1 MRTWRNE
8 EQIVEKS
15 HKGGEFCSLK
25 YRLRKGMKKKKLLPN
40 GVFVLVT
47 HLGTNPAKQGSTLL
61 SGQHVV
67 LSLWYS
73 DSERN
78 CF

>member
-25 YRLRKGMKKKKLLPN
+25 YRLRKGMKKEVITTRGIRFWSPIQVRIPQKLTGLN
-40 GVFVLVT
+40 FVERTTRGAVLV
-47 HLGTNPAKQGSTLL
+47 
-61 SGQHVV
+61 V
-67 LSLWYS
+67 
-73 DSERN
+73 
-78 CF
+78 